1 MLLKRQVTVKT
12 LVNDGFRAKA
22 SQELSEELKLID
34 SQLSQL
40 ETQYQQSIMQL
51 EKMAQMGQ
59 SVQVQL
65 ENLNREAQE
74 KRNQLATLK
83 MEVSSQLGNLDKIQN
98 GAYIVTGL
106 LENFVEVKVGDN
118 IFDKVRN
125 GEILVDDGVI
135 QTING

>member
-40 ETQYQQSIMQL
+40 ETQYQQSILQL

-98 GAYIVTGL
+98 GSYIVTGL

-118 IFDKVRN
+118 IFEKVRN
-125 GEILVDDGVI
+125 GEI
-135 QTING
+135 